1 MDFASLTSLGR
12 GAGLGGGALATV
24 FGRRPMLRITRVLGL
39 IVVASLVSGLLSP
52 VPAFAQPGASPSA
65 QPAPTPSSAP
75 TITPTPSA
83 ESLESWR
90 KSMVATPR
98 PTKGCFTAT
107 YPDTKWQEVPCAGPA
122 KRLYQPNG
130 GLRPFNVG
138 DGYNDVSA
146 QVTGHVS
153 MATGSFDPGTAVT
166 SEQEVPG
173 PIPNAYSLQLNTKPF
188 TTKTCGTVP
197 GCKGFEQFIF
207 SNYYEKKVFIEYWL
221 DNYSPC
227 PSGWTTNSPD
237 CIINSSMS
245 MPVPP
250 QLASTLGTE
259 TLTGVAGSGG
269 DSVFLSIGT
278 TMYMATGDNYF
289 PDLANNWQA
298 AEFNV
303 FGDGSGSEAQFGTGT
318 TIVVRTSVDSGTTSA
333 PSCLAK
339 SWTGETN
346 NLSFGTAPVAP
357 TPGAFPAIVFTE
369 SIAGGAPSA
378 CASATSIGDTHLTT
392 FDGLHYDFQ
401 ASGDFVLAEAGSDFI
416 VQTRQESGA
425 PTWPL
430 ASVNKAVATQM
441 GKTRVAIYI
450 EPTRLAIDGQSNDL
464 ADGKTLSLPTGVRVS
479 RQGDTYVITSQSGDT
494 VQAVLNSTWIN
505 VTVGLGQ
512 TPQTQARGLLGNPNG
527 NANAV
532 STANGT
538 ILMIPVSFTDLYH
551 SYADSW
557 LVQPNASLF
566 TNPTTITPG
575 IPAKTFYAS
584 DLDPQTY
591 ARVLAICTA
600 AGVTTPALLDDCT
613 LDTAV
618 LNDEKAASVFVRTL
632 PIRAVMPHPAL

>member
-1 MDFASLTSLGR
+1 
-12 GAGLGGGALATV
+12 
-24 FGRRPMLRITRVLGL
+24 MLRTTRVLGL
-39 IVVASLVSGLLSP
+39 MIVASLVSDLLSP
-52 VPAFAQPGASPSA
+52 FPALAQAGASPSV
-65 QPAPTPSSAP
+65 QPGPTPSSPPA
-75 TITPTPSA
+75 ITRSPSA
-83 ESLESWR
+83 ENLAAWR

-107 YPDTKWQEVPCAGPA
+107 YPDTKWQEVQCAAPA
-122 KRLYQPNG
+122 KHFYQPNSG
-130 GLRPFNVG
+130 PRPFNVG
-138 DGYNDVSA
+138 DGNNDVAA
-146 QVTGHVS
+146 QVTGHIS
-153 MATGSFDPGTAVT
+153 TAIGSFDPGTVVT

-188 TTKTCGTVP
+188 TTKTCGSVP
-197 GCKGFEQFIF
+197 GCKGVEQFIF

-221 DNYSPC
+221 DNDSSC
-227 PSGWTTNSPD
+227 PPGWSKAPPD
-237 CIINSSMS
+237 CSINSSMS

-250 QLASTLGTE
+250 QMAATLGTE
-259 TLTGVAGSGG
+259 TLTGAVGSGG
-269 DSVFLSIGT
+269 DSVFLSIGS
-278 TMYMATGDNYF
+278 TMYTVPGDNLF
-289 PDLANNWQA
+289 PDLASNWQA

-369 SIAGGAPSA
+369 SSTGSAPSA

-450 EPTRLAIDGQSNDL
+450 EPTQLTIDGQPNDL

-479 RQGDTYVITSQSGDT
+479 RQGNLYVVTSQSGDS

-512 TPQTQARGLLGNPNG
+512 APQTQARGLLGNPNG
-527 NANAV
+527 TANALA
-532 STANGT
+532 TANGT
-538 ILMIPVSFTDLYH
+538 VLTIPVSFTDLYH

-557 LVQPNASLF
+557 LVQPNQSLF
-566 TNPTTITPG
+566 TDPTTIPPG
-575 IPAKTFYAS
+575 IPDKPFYAS
-584 DLDPQTY
+584 DLDPQVY
-591 ARVLAICTA
+591 ARIRAICTA
-600 AGVTTPALLDDCT
+600 AGVTIPALLDDCT
-613 LDTAV
+613 LDTTV
-618 LNDEKAASVFVRTL
+618 LNDETAVSVFLRAL
-632 PIRAVMPHPAL
+632 PIRAVMSRPTL